1 MEYLCCICGVGKVD
15 KVKLDEHIRRE
26 HSDKQIVSCKV
37 CDKEFEGKK
46 KLSNH
51 MRNHKEASFKNCEVC
66 HKAVKAGSYFG
77 HIKLCAPSDSEELK
91 CNTCEYKWI
100 ILN

>member
-51 MRNHKEASFKNCEVC
+51 MRNH
-66 HKAVKAGSYFG
+66 
-77 HIKLCAPSDSEELK
+77 
-91 CNTCEYKWI
+91 
-100 ILN
+100 